1 MKDKDRILLGLLSQS
16 ESDQITVTDV
26 RDQLLEHYKEDN
38 INPADTRRWVNG
50 KFSTL
55 LNKGV
60 LIRKKIPG
68 SKKHYFKKTAYF
80 DQFIS
85 VDGKVPQPLKKTPTA
100 LVYTQKEKRNHPLHS
115 ELESY
120 RQTMLSQLGEIEEYQ
135 RIREAYPDLGNAA
148 AIEFQDTVD
157 DNYRM
162 LGRIRALEKLIAQTT
177 TPQ

>member
-1 MKDKDRILLGLLSQS
+1 MKDKDLILLGILSQS
-16 ESDQITVTDV
+16 DSDQITVTDV
-26 RDQLLEHYKEDN
+26 RDQLLDHYKEDN

-60 LIRKKIPG
+60 LIRKKTPG

-85 VDGKVPQPLKKTPTA
+85 AENKVPLRPKKAPSAPAGTK
-100 LVYTQKEKRNHPLHS
+100 KEKRSHPLHS

-135 RIREAYPDLGNAA
+135 RIRETYPDLGDAA
-148 AIEFQDTVD
+148 AVEFQDTVD

-177 TPQ
+177 TP

>member
-1 MKDKDRILLGLLSQS
+1 MKDKDIILLGILSQS

-26 RDQLLEHYKEDN
+26 RDQLLDHYKDDN

-60 LIRKKIPG
+60 LIRKKTPE

-85 VDGKVPQPLKKTPTA
+85 AENKVPLRPKKAPSAPAGT
-100 LVYTQKEKRNHPLHS
+100 KIEKRSHPLHS

-135 RIREAYPDLGNAA
+135 RIRDTYPDLGDAA
-148 AIEFQDTVD
+148 AVEFQDTVD

-177 TPQ
+177 AP

>member
-1 MKDKDRILLGLLSQS
+1 MKDKDRILLRLLSQS

-80 DQFIS
+80 NQFIS
-85 VDGKVPQPLKKTPTA
+85 AENKVPLSLKKILAIPER
-100 LVYTQKEKRNHPLHS
+100 LKKKKETTHCIVNWNHI
-115 ELESY
+115 
-120 RQTMLSQLGEIEEYQ
+120 G
-135 RIREAYPDLGNAA
+135 
-148 AIEFQDTVD
+148 
-157 DNYRM
+157 
-162 LGRIRALEKLIAQTT
+162 KLC
-177 TPQ
+177 

>member
-26 RDQLLEHYKEDN
+26 RDQLLDHYKEDS

-85 VDGKVPQPLKKTPTA
+85 AENKVPLSLKKTPAIPAETK
-100 LVYTQKEKRNHPLHS
+100 KEKRSHPLHN

-135 RIREAYPDLGNAA
+135 RIREAYPDLGDAA

-177 TPQ
+177 AP

>member
-1 MKDKDRILLGLLSQS
+1 MKDKDLILLGILSQS
-16 ESDQITVTDV
+16 DSDQITVTDV
-26 RDQLLEHYKEDN
+26 RDQLLGHYKEDN

-60 LIRKKIPG
+60 LIRKKTPR

-85 VDGKVPQPLKKTPTA
+85 TENKVPIPLKKTTA
-100 LVYTQKEKRNHPLHS
+100 APAETKKEKRSHPLHS

-135 RIREAYPDLGNAA
+135 RIRDTYPDLGDAA

-157 DNYRM
+157 ENYRM
-162 LGRIRALEKLIAQTT
+162 LGRIRALEKLITQTT
-177 TPQ
+177 TP

>member
-1 MKDKDRILLGLLSQS
+1 MKDKDRILLRLLSQS

-80 DQFIS
+80 NQFIS
-85 VDGKVPQPLKKTPTA
+85 AENKVPLSLKKTLAIPEETK
-100 LVYTQKEKRNHPLHS
+100 KEKRNHPLHS

-135 RIREAYPDLGNAA
+135 RVKEAYPDLGDAA
-148 AIEFQDTVD
+148 AMEFQDTVD

-177 TPQ
+177 AP